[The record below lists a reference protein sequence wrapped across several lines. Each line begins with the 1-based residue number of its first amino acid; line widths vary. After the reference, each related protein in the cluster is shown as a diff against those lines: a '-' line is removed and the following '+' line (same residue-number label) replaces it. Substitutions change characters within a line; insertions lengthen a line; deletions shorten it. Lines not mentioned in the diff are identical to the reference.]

1 MLQAS
6 PATSNCQAIFGR
18 RAHVLL
24 GVSPF
29 NSRFCDAYIARL
41 VAWAHASVQDF
52 DVLLPGVEHASWILE
67 AVGESRPQ
75 AKARKEVARR
85 KRAVEEALEAC
96 APELRVAVHDFGDFA
111 DNPHYLGLRDEV
123 DRVFATDEGFRRA
136 CLAMSRQAVSSRL
149 RTVRGP
155 DACVDDH
162 QAAAAVRYV
171 LDELPHVLDG
181 ATILGREETLM
192 VYHRPWPLWDR
203 IAQGEFPL
211 KVSPRQGFLVLH
223 DC

>member
-6 PATSNCQAIFGR
+6 PATPHCQTIFGR
-18 RAHVLL
+18 REHVLL

-29 NSRFCDAYIARL
+29 NSRFGDAYIARL

-52 DVLLPGVEHASWILE
+52 DVLLPGVVHASRILE

-85 KRAVEEALEAC
+85 KRAVEKALEVC
-96 APELRVAVHDFGDFA
+96 APERRVAVHDFGDFA

-123 DRVFATDEGFRRA
+123 DKVFAADEGFRRA

-171 LDELPHVLDG
+171 LDELPYVLDG

-192 VYHRPWPLWDR
+192 VYHRPWPLWER
-203 IAQGEFPL
+203 IARGEFPL
-211 KVSPRQGFLVLH
+211 KVNPRQGFLVLH